1 MKSEGQVK
9 QENTSYKTGVIIPGL
24 RAANDLHFMDVGEN
38 IIQHYQHAFDE
49 KGQVK
54 VIEADKED
62 RQEYINSFRETCG
75 LKNVLKNILKQ
86 GNKEALAAM
95 AYDPDVDAVDAS
107 GLSEIHGI
115 NEAEIIRASS
125 DANFKAQL
133 AAFNKALGS
142 SLTAEQFAKMLAE
155 GSVETFIQESIKASQ
170 TIKEG
175 DDK

>member
-9 QENTSYKTGVIIPGL
+9 QETSIQEGVIIPGY
-24 RAANDLHFMDVGEN
+24 RSSNSLHVVDVGAN
-38 IIQHYQHAFDE
+38 IIQHYQHAYNE
-49 KGQVK
+49 KGQVI
-54 VIEADKED
+54 VVPADKED
-62 RQEYINSFRETCG
+62 RQEYVNSFKETCG

-86 GNKEALAAM
+86 GNQEALAAM

-115 NEAEIIRASS
+115 NEADLIRASS

-133 AAFNKALGS
+133 AAFNKALGIN
-142 SLTAEQFAKMLAE
+142 LTPEQFAKMLSE
-155 GSVETFIQESIKASQ
+155 GSVETFIQESIKASE

-175 DDK
+175 EDK